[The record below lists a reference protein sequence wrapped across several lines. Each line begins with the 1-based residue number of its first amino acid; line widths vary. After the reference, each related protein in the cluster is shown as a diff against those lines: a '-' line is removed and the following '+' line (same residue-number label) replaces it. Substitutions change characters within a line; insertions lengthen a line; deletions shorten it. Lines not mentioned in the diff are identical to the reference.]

1 MGKVFYLV
9 FGCWLSTTIGII
21 IYACLNSTTTTTIT
35 TTTTTTKQSAKMS
48 NKNIT
53 GPNNNITINRNKDN
67 LKEALLNTDA
77 HFANNLTLPLPSPP
91 QNAELPEYETD
102 ENELGIN
109 EAEGGDISVDESQD
123 EAAVTHLHNSGKDSG
138 AANSFATTTTT
149 TKTTSPSTVA
159 STAPRNGKRKKKEE
173 VAAICVGCS
182 PQSIAGVKKAKKAN
196 NGATTSPNEI
206 QTSTAA
212 MKHECQ
218 QCQQF
223 QKCLKSLM
231 KTLETFINA

>member
-1 MGKVFYLV
+1 
-9 FGCWLSTTIGII
+9 
-21 IYACLNSTTTTTIT
+21 
-35 TTTTTTKQSAKMS
+35 MS

-77 HFANNLTLPLPSPP
+77 HFANNLTLPLPPPP

-138 AANSFATTTTT
+138 AANSFATTTT

-206 QTSTAA
+206 QTAAAA

>member
-9 FGCWLSTTIGII
+9 FGCWLSTTVGII

-77 HFANNLTLPLPSPP
+77 HFGNNLTSPLPPPP

-123 EAAVTHLHNSGKDSG
+123 EAAVTHLHNLGKDSG
-138 AANSFATTTTT
+138 AANSFATT

-206 QTSTAA
+206 QTATAA

>member
-1 MGKVFYLV
+1 
-9 FGCWLSTTIGII
+9 
-21 IYACLNSTTTTTIT
+21 
-35 TTTTTTKQSAKMS
+35 MS

-53 GPNNNITINRNKDN
+53 GPNNNNITINRNKDN

-149 TKTTSPSTVA
+149 AKTTSPSTVA

-206 QTSTAA
+206 QTTASMA

>member
-77 HFANNLTLPLPSPP
+77 HFGNNLTSPLPPPP

-138 AANSFATTTTT
+138 AANSFATTTT

-206 QTSTAA
+206 QTATAA

>member
-1 MGKVFYLV
+1 
-9 FGCWLSTTIGII
+9 
-21 IYACLNSTTTTTIT
+21 
-35 TTTTTTKQSAKMS
+35 MS

-67 LKEALLNTDA
+67 LKEALLNTD

-91 QNAELPEYETD
+91 QNAELAEYETD

-138 AANSFATTTTT
+138 AANSFATT

-206 QTSTAA
+206 QTATAA

>member
-77 HFANNLTLPLPSPP
+77 HFGNNLTSPLPLPP

-138 AANSFATTTTT
+138 AANSFATT

-206 QTSTAA
+206 QTATAA

>member
-77 HFANNLTLPLPSPP
+77 HFGNNLTSPLPPPP

-138 AANSFATTTTT
+138 AANSFATTT
-149 TKTTSPSTVA
+149 KTTSPSTVA

-196 NGATTSPNEI
+196 NGATTSPNET
-206 QTSTAA
+206 QTATAA

>member
-1 MGKVFYLV
+1 
-9 FGCWLSTTIGII
+9 
-21 IYACLNSTTTTTIT
+21 
-35 TTTTTTKQSAKMS
+35 MS

-53 GPNNNITINRNKDN
+53 APNNNITINRNKDN
-67 LKEALLNTDA
+67 LKEALLNTNA
-77 HFANNLTLPLPSPP
+77 HFGNNLTLPLPSPP

-123 EAAVTHLHNSGKDSG
+123 EAGVTHLPNSGKDSG
-138 AANSFATTTTT
+138 AAGANSFVATTS
-149 TKTTSPSTVA
+149 TSTVPSTA
-159 STAPRNGKRKKKEE
+159 QRNGKRKKKEE

-182 PQSIAGVKKAKKAN
+182 PQSITGVKKAKKAN
-196 NGATTSPNEI
+196 NGAATSSNEI
-206 QTSTAA
+206 QTPTAA

>member
-9 FGCWLSTTIGII
+9 FGCWLSTTVGII
-21 IYACLNSTTTTTIT
+21 IYACLNSTSTTTIT
-35 TTTTTTKQSAKMS
+35 TTTTTTKQSAKIS

-53 GPNNNITINRNKDN
+53 GPNNNISINRNKDN
-67 LKEALLNTDA
+67 LKDS

-123 EAAVTHLHNSGKDSG
+123 ESAVTHLHNSGKIAEGDSG
-138 AANSFATTTTT
+138 TAANSFATTTS
-149 TKTTSPSTVA
+149 KTTSPSTVTPTA
-159 STAPRNGKRKKKEE
+159 SRNGKRKKKEE

-182 PQSIAGVKKAKKAN
+182 PQSIGGVKKAKKAN
-196 NGATTSPNEI
+196 NGAATSPNEI
-206 QTSTAA
+206 QTATAA
-212 MKHECQ
+212 MRHECQ

>member
-67 LKEALLNTDA
+67 LKEALLNTDD
-77 HFANNLTLPLPSPP
+77 FANNLTLPLPSPP
-91 QNAELPEYETD
+91 QNAELAEYETD

-138 AANSFATTTTT
+138 AANSFATTTT

-206 QTSTAA
+206 QTATAA

>member
-48 NKNIT
+48 NKNT
-53 GPNNNITINRNKDN
+53 TVVPNNNITINRNKDN

-77 HFANNLTLPLPSPP
+77 HFANNLTLPSPSPP

-123 EAAVTHLHNSGKDSG
+123 EAGVTHLHNSGKDSG
-138 AANSFATTTTT
+138 AANSFATT
-149 TKTTSPSTVA
+149 TTSPSTVA

-206 QTSTAA
+206 QAATAA

>member
-77 HFANNLTLPLPSPP
+77 HFGNNLTSPLPLPP

-149 TKTTSPSTVA
+149 KTTSPSTVS

-196 NGATTSPNEI
+196 NGATPSPNEI
-206 QTSTAA
+206 QTATAA

>member
-1 MGKVFYLV
+1 
-9 FGCWLSTTIGII
+9 
-21 IYACLNSTTTTTIT
+21 
-35 TTTTTTKQSAKMS
+35 MS

-53 GPNNNITINRNKDN
+53 APNNNITINRNKDN

-77 HFANNLTLPLPSPP
+77 HFGNNLTSPLPLPP

-123 EAAVTHLHNSGKDSG
+123 EAGVTHLRNSGKDGG
-138 AANSFATTTTT
+138 AAGANSFAA
-149 TKTTSPSTVA
+149 TTSPSTLA

-206 QTSTAA
+206 QTPTAA